1 MKQEERNRRIKQAR
15 AETQRKLDKELG
27 YSEDL
32 QHKDMV
38 DFYRGHIAKLTE
50 MLTA

>member
-1 MKQEERNRRIKQAR
+1 MELTPARTRRILEAK

-32 QHKDMV
+32 QHAEIIAE
-38 DFYRGHIAKLTE
+38 YRQHIAHLE
-50 MLTA
+50 GMLS